1 MYKSCKTKDSM
12 LPDSI
17 REDDEDSDIEA
28 GKCFYIVF
36 LKLKNN
42 ILSFFFY
49 TNWR

>member
-28 GKCFYIVF
+28 GELLFSIVF
-36 LKLKNN
+36 
-42 ILSFFFY
+42 FY
-49 TNWR
+49 YEN